1 MSLIY
6 LFLQLTL
13 VWSSAMLSIIN
24 FVILPRKPNQTIDK
38 RNSSFH
44 RIDSELNSDASDDS
58 EVESEINSS
67 LRSNMSSFSKR
78 SAWNDTKVL
87 NSTLSSKSPSLYSTN
102 SLRQRSFGMSNQSI
116 ASSKPATDI
125 NSSFLTNRSFRHGS
139 QLDLTRE
146 RLNASQ
152 RSFIVSQSPDIFSG
166 RQCPSA
172 MSFHSLNK
180 TFNTGADSLRSPS
193 RSSMYDIPN
202 DFESGITRL
211 SISGMNAR
219 HVNSQKQSHV
229 FGSSDPFGD
238 AMCHRKAI
246 LSPSRLSLN
255 EIHQPVNQSS
265 WLAGGFWNST
275 SPQKKLAH
283 HVNHCKVDQQ
293 ITTKEVYPVMS
304 RASSKSSGFES
315 RENSLCDDSEM
326 ERTFLFSEPTSL
338 TQSAKMPN
346 ELIRP
351 QAQKPMSLF
360 NGMNGGMYQKPA
372 TPVSFNSTHDPFQN
386 ASNESHKTSPNLSMM
401 SRSFDQF
408 SLKQPR
414 QNQFQNHN
422 DHLKSD
428 QFEVTLNQF
437 NRFNKGM
444 TMPTFQQGSLIKLH
458 ESANMDQ

>member
-1 MSLIY
+1 
-6 LFLQLTL
+6 
-13 VWSSAMLSIIN
+13 MLSIIN
-24 FVILPRKPNQTIDK
+24 FVILPRKQNKKLNQK
-38 RNSSFH
+38 NSSFH
-44 RIDSELNSDASDDS
+44 RIDSEVNSDASDDS
-58 EVESEINSS
+58 EVESELDSS

-87 NSTLSSKSPSLYSTN
+87 NSTLSLKSPSHYSTN

-116 ASSKPATDI
+116 ASSKPATDM
-125 NSSFLTNRSFRHGS
+125 NTSFVTDRSFRRGS

-152 RSFIVSQSPDIFSG
+152 RSFMVSQSPDMFSG

-180 TFNTGADSLRSPS
+180 TFNNGADSLRSPS
-193 RSSMYDIPN
+193 RNSMYDIPN

-211 SISGMNAR
+211 SISGMGAR
-219 HVNSQKQSHV
+219 HFNSPKQSHV

-238 AMCHRKAI
+238 AMCHRKAL

-255 EIHQPVNQSS
+255 EMHQPVNQSS

-275 SPQKKLAH
+275 SPQKKLTH
-283 HVNHCKVDQQ
+283 HINHCKVDQH
-293 ITTKEVYPVMS
+293 ITTKEVFPVMS

-326 ERTFLFSEPTSL
+326 ERTFLFPEPTSL
-338 TQSAKMPN
+338 TQSTRMPN
-346 ELIRP
+346 ELIKP

-360 NGMNGGMYQKPA
+360 NGMNGGMYPKPA
-372 TPVSFNSTHDPFQN
+372 TPISFSSTPDPFSH
-386 ASNESHKTSPNLSMM
+386 ASSESHKTSPNLSMM

-408 SLKQPR
+408 SLKQQR
-414 QNQFQNHN
+414 QNQFQNQN

-428 QFEVTLNQF
+428 QFEITLNQF

-444 TMPTFQQGSLIKLH
+444 PMPTYQRGSLLKLH
-458 ESANMDQ
+458 ESADMDQ